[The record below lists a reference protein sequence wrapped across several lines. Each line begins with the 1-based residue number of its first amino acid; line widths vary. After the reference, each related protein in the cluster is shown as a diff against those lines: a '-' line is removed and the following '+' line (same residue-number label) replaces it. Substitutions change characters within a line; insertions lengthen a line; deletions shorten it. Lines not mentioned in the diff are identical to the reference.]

1 MAPRQEER
9 RDAPVPDANGPKRG
23 RGFERVAIGALLGTA
38 VFLGVGQVIEATG
51 GT

>member
-1 MAPRQEER
+1 MTPGEDEHRNP
-9 RDAPVPDANGPKRG
+9 PVPDAPGPKRG
-23 RGFERVAIGALLGTA
+23 RGFERLAIGALLGAA

>member
-1 MAPRQEER
+1 MAPGQEER
-9 RDAPVPDANGPKRG
+9 RGPPDPDTNGPKRG
-23 RGFERVAIGALLGTA
+23 RGFERVAIGALLGAA